1 MALDSAKR
9 KMWASVIF
17 VTSSRLTT
25 TYIPII
31 ATVFGSDI
39 MSIDIRHTLGH
50 IVTIGTVV
58 ICGAL
63 FAAPLVMAIVGLVVL

>member
-1 MALDSAKR
+1 
-9 KMWASVIF
+9 
-17 VTSSRLTT
+17 
-25 TYIPII
+25 
-31 ATVFGSDI
+31 

-63 FAAPLVMAIVGLVVL
+63 FAAPLIMAIVGLVVL